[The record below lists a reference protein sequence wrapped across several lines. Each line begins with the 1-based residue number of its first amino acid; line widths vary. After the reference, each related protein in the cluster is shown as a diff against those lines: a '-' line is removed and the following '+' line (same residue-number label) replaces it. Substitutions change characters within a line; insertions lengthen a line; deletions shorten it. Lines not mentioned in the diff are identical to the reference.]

1 MMKDKKNALLTGIAI
16 VLASLFIAILGE
28 AKIDLMAN
36 PLTDGM
42 PISWNEAYFKLI
54 NSPDE
59 ADLEKGEILVAMKKL
74 GGDTIMA
81 QSIGLIEARPEEC
94 VRVVRDY
101 NNYTSIMP
109 YTVES
114 RIIRSFSVE
123 GENAGARTVDF
134 WTRVRVLGFDT
145 GYLIRVEHLTY
156 PESHRYLSFWTLVRN
171 PAEVSG
177 CIDSNGR
184 PCENDLDMNIGSSQ
198 FEPYKGNPN
207 RTLHTYTLKIEGKN
221 WTQCLGLRIGCG
233 SSMRDVTKA
242 IRKAVIEK
250 QAHHDG

>member
-1 MMKDKKNALLTGIAI
+1 MRKDKKYILLTGIGVI
-16 VLASLFIAILGE
+16 LVSLFISILVE
-28 AKIDLMAN
+28 AGIDLMAN
-36 PLTDGM
+36 PFTNRM
-42 PISWNEAYFKLI
+42 PISWNEACFKLI
-54 NSPDE
+54 NSPDG
-59 ADLEKGEILVAMKKL
+59 ADLEKGEILVALKNL
-74 GGDTIMA
+74 GDDTIMA

-94 VRVVRDY
+94 VRIVRDY

-114 RIIRSFSVE
+114 RVVRSFTLE

-134 WTRVRVLGFDT
+134 WTKVSVLGFQT
-145 GYLIRVEHLTY
+145 SYLIRVVHLVD
-156 PESHRYLSFWTLVRN
+156 PASHRYSSYWTLVRN
-171 PAEVSG
+171 PAADSG
-177 CIDSNGR
+177 CKDSNGR

-207 RTLHTYTLKIEGKN
+207 RTLHTYTLEIEGKS
-221 WTQCLGLRIGCG
+221 WTQCLGLRLGGG

-250 QAHHDG
+250 Q

>member
-1 MMKDKKNALLTGIAI
+1 MMKNRKNALLTGIAI
-16 VLASLFIAILGE
+16 VLASLFISILVE
-28 AKIDLMAN
+28 AKIDQMAN
-36 PLTDGM
+36 PLTNGM
-42 PISWNEAYFKLI
+42 PISWDEAYFKLI
-54 NSPDE
+54 KSPDE
-59 ADLEKGEILVAMKKL
+59 ADLEKGEILVAEKKL
-74 GGDTIMA
+74 GGDTILA
-81 QSIGLIEARPEEC
+81 ESIGLIEAAPEEC

-101 NNYTSIMP
+101 NHYTSIMP

-114 RIIRSFSVE
+114 RIVRSFSVE

-145 GYLIRVEHLTY
+145 SYLIRVEHLAY

-207 RTLHTYTLKIEGKN
+207 RTLHTYTLKIEGKS
-221 WTQCLGLRIGCG
+221 WMQCLGLRIGCG

-242 IRKAVIEK
+242 IRKAVIKE
-250 QAHHDG
+250 QQNG